1 MSRSNLFLLAIAL
14 AIFGTAVIAGH
25 PNWGTFTGLAI
36 LLLAGATA
44 AGALPLG
51 AEPYFVV
58 QSVPRQK
65 ISNSLVTLSSAAVL
79 AVYIAGYYR
88 TGSAANGFAAQA
100 ARRRTAAPIVAR
112 AVAPKTATPGVETTS
127 AVRPPSAPSAVRPPS
142 APPLRKVSPRASS
155 APVPNAAATPAASE
169 DSPATPS
176 ASPAA
181 STSNDQ
187 EAVPAAPIAAAPQGR
202 YKDGT
207 YLGWGTSRHG
217 DIQAS
222 VVIQGGKIVSAEIAQ
237 CLTRYSCSWIAA
249 LPGQVISR
257 QSPNVDYVSGATQ
270 SCNAFSDAV
279 AQALSQASE

>member
-44 AGALPLG
+44 AGALPWG
-51 AEPYFVV
+51 AETDFVV
-58 QSVPRQK
+58 QSVPHQK

-100 ARRRTAAPIVAR
+100 ARRRTAAPIVAS
-112 AVAPKTATPGVETTS
+112 AVAPKTATPRVEAT
-127 AVRPPSAPSAVRPPS
+127 PAVRPPS
-142 APPLRKVSPRASS
+142 APPLRKVSPRASA
-155 APVPNAAATPAASE
+155 APVPNTAPTPAASE

-187 EAVPAAPIAAAPQGR
+187 VAVPAAPNVAAPQGR

>member
-1 MSRSNLFLLAIAL
+1 MSRSNLFFLAIAV

-51 AEPYFVV
+51 SEPYFVV

-100 ARRRTAAPIVAR
+100 ARRRTAAPIVASG
-112 AVAPKTATPGVETTS
+112 VAPKTATPGVEATP
-127 AVRPPSAPSAVRPPS
+127 AVRPPP

-181 STSNDQ
+181 
-187 EAVPAAPIAAAPQGR
+187 APQGR

-222 VVIQGGKIVSAEIAQ
+222 VVIQAGKIVSAEIAQ
-237 CLTRYSCSWIAA
+237 CLTRYSCSWVAA
-249 LPGQVISR
+249 LPGQVSSR
-257 QSPNVDYVSGATQ
+257 QSP
-270 SCNAFSDAV
+270 
-279 AQALSQASE
+279 

>member
-1 MSRSNLFLLAIAL
+1 MSRSSLFLLAIAL
-14 AIFGTAVIAGH
+14 AIFGAAVVAGH
-25 PNWGTFTGLAI
+25 PNWGTFTGFAI
-36 LLLAGATA
+36 LLLAGAMA
-44 AGALPLG
+44 AGSFPLG
-51 AEPYFVV
+51 SEPDFLVP
-58 QSVPRQK
+58 SVPRQK

-79 AVYIAGYYR
+79 AVYLAGYHR
-88 TGSAANGFAAQA
+88 TGAAADGFAAQA
-100 ARRRTAAPIVAR
+100 ARRRTAAPIVAS
-112 AVAPKTATPGVETTS
+112 AVAPKLATPRVEATP
-127 AVRPPSAPSAVRPPS
+127 AVQPPS
-142 APPLRKVSPRASS
+142 APPRRKVSTRASS
-155 APVPNAAATPAASE
+155 APVPNAAPTAAASE
-169 DSPATPS
+169 E
-176 ASPAA
+176 

-187 EAVPAAPIAAAPQGR
+187 VAVPAAPIAPSPQGR

-217 DIQAS
+217 DIQTS
-222 VVIQGGKIVSAEIAQ
+222 VVIEGGKIVSAEIAQ

>member
-1 MSRSNLFLLAIAL
+1 MSRSNLFFLAIAV

-51 AEPYFVV
+51 SEPYFVV

-100 ARRRTAAPIVAR
+100 ARRRTAAPIVASG
-112 AVAPKTATPGVETTS
+112 VAPKTATPGVEATP
-127 AVRPPSAPSAVRPPS
+127 AVRPPP

-181 STSNDQ
+181 ATSNDQ

-207 YLGWGTSRHG
+207 YLRWGTSRHG

-222 VVIQGGKIVSAEIAQ
+222 VVIQAGKIVSAEIAQ

-279 AQALSQASE
+279 AQALSRASE

>member
-51 AEPYFVV
+51 SEPYFVV
-58 QSVPRQK
+58 QSAPRQK

-100 ARRRTAAPIVAR
+100 ARRRTAAPIVAS
-112 AVAPKTATPGVETTS
+112 AVAPKTATPGVET
-127 AVRPPSAPSAVRPPS
+127 APAVRPPS

-155 APVPNAAATPAASE
+155 APVLNAAPPAAIE

-181 STSNDQ
+181 ATSNDQ
-187 EAVPAAPIAAAPQGR
+187 EAAPAAPIAAAPQGR

-222 VVIQGGKIVSAEIAQ
+222 VVIQAGKIVSAEIAQ

-279 AQALSQASE
+279 AQALSRASE

>member
-1 MSRSNLFLLAIAL
+1 
-14 AIFGTAVIAGH
+14 
-25 PNWGTFTGLAI
+25 
-36 LLLAGATA
+36 
-44 AGALPLG
+44 
-51 AEPYFVV
+51 V
-58 QSVPRQK
+58 QSVPRRK

-79 AVYIAGYYR
+79 AVYIAGYHR
-88 TGSAANGFAAQA
+88 TGSAADGFAAQA
-100 ARRRTAAPIVAR
+100 ARRRTSAPIVAS
-112 AVAPKTATPGVETTS
+112 AVAPKLATPRVEAT
-127 AVRPPSAPSAVRPPS
+127 PAVRPPS
-142 APPLRKVSPRASS
+142 APPFRKVSPRASS
-155 APVPNAAATPAASE
+155 APVPNAAPTPATTE

-181 STSNDQ
+181 ATPNDQ
-187 EAVPAAPIAAAPQGR
+187 VAMLAAPIAAAPQGR

-222 VVIQGGKIVSAEIAQ
+222 VVIQSGEIVSAEIAQ

>member
-25 PNWGTFTGLAI
+25 PNWGTFTGLAT

-51 AEPYFVV
+51 SEPDFAV
-58 QSVPRQK
+58 QSVPHQK

-79 AVYIAGYYR
+79 AVYIAGYHR
-88 TGSAANGFAAQA
+88 TGSAADGFAAQA
-100 ARRRTAAPIVAR
+100 ARRRTAAPIVAS
-112 AVAPKTATPGVETTS
+112 AVAPKTATPRVEATP
-127 AVRPPSAPSAVRPPS
+127 AVRPTSAQPF
-142 APPLRKVSPRASS
+142 RKVSPRASS
-155 APVPNAAATPAASE
+155 APVLNAAPTPAASE
-169 DSPATPS
+169 DSPGTPS

-187 EAVPAAPIAAAPQGR
+187 VAVAAAPIAAAPQGR
-202 YKDGT
+202 YKDGR

-222 VVIQGGKIVSAEIAQ
+222 LVIQGGTIVSSEIAQ